1 MEYNNNHPSAASLI
15 PLSILPQE
23 LDFIG
28 QSVNTAL
35 EKLKI
40 KNGTRYSN
48 NDGSAINFSGFL
60 VMDSVFSLPL
70 LNTGIG
76 D

>member
-28 QSVNTAL
+28 QSVKAAL

-48 NDGSAINFSGFL
+48 NDGSAINFSGGEMLQNYISCTWFL
-60 VMDSVFSLPL
+60 NYRHM
-70 LNTGIG
+70 
-76 D
+76 